1 MSANH
6 WIGVD
11 LGGTKILAG
20 LFDDDMRLLARAKVA
35 TDAAQGPAA
44 VFGRIAEV
52 VEKVRGQ
59 ARLDEARLAGLG
71 LCVPGQINPVTN
83 LVYYAPNLEGWNE
96 LDITPHLPKGWN
108 FPTVV
113 ENDVRLGTFG
123 EWKHGAARGARH
135 VLGVFAGTGVGGG
148 LVLNGELYAGFN
160 FNAGEIG
167 HTIIHWRKGTE
178 LESIAGR
185 RALLGRADAFLADAP
200 KRYRKDWKQ
209 YDLGSVK
216 SSFIADL
223 WQKGDPVAVQLVDDA
238 ARALGVALASAV
250 NLLSPEVVVLGGG
263 LAGAL
268 GESFHEL
275 VWEIAGRY
283 TLPRATQHVRFVPAE
298 LGDLSGIVGAAAY
311 ARERATRGM
320 KTTV

>member
-20 LFDDDMRLLARAKVA
+20 LFDDDMRLLGRAKVA
-35 TDAAQGPAA
+35 TDSSQGPAA
-44 VFGRIAEV
+44 VFGRIGEV

-59 ARLDEARLAGLG
+59 LGPGGGRVGGLG

-83 LVYYAPNLEGWNE
+83 TVYYAPNLEGWKD
-96 LDITPHLPKGWN
+96 LDVSPHLPKAWD

-135 VLGVFAGTGVGGG
+135 VIGVFAGTGVGGG
-148 LVLNGELYAGFN
+148 LVLNGELFSGFN

-178 LESIAGR
+178 LEAISGR
-185 RALLGRADAFLADAP
+185 RALLGRADAFLVDAP
-200 KRYRKDWKQ
+200 KRIRKDWKQ
-209 YDLGSVK
+209 YDLSSAK
-216 SSFIADL
+216 SSFIAEL

-238 ARALGVALASAV
+238 ARGLGVALASAV

-268 GESFHEL
+268 GESFLEL
-275 VWEIAGRY
+275 VWEIACRY
-283 TLPRATQHVRFVPAE
+283 TLPRATQNVRFVAAE

-311 ARERATRGM
+311 ARDRIVRGT
-320 KTTV
+320 KTSV